1 MNRFARFAASA
12 LALSLVPAMLMG
24 CGKKEASTGSDLDYI
39 KQKGTLVV
47 GITDFAPMD
56 YQDADGSWIGF
67 DADLAKAFAESLGVE
82 VQFQTIEWD
91 NKVMELDG
99 KTIDVVWNGM
109 TLTDEVTSSM
119 ACSNAYCNNAQV
131 VILPADKAADYD
143 TVDSLSGLRFAVE
156 SGSAGMAQAE
166 EKGLT
171 YTDVVDQATALLE
184 VKSGTADA
192 AIIDSLMA
200 GAMVGE
206 GTNYANLAIGP
217 VLNAETGEQYG
228 VGFRKGSDAVAA
240 LNEFFRQQW
249 ESGALQALAAQ
260 VLVGRGADHIME
272 APQALAGADGR
283 AGSDLLHGQV
293 LGVVGLHKLQHR
305 FNAVGAAQRLF
316 GHGARGGGAG
326 NQQVHHLGKRSPRLE
341 LVPRY
346 LVDHGTERP
355 LHAAHGFP
363 LPIHAAAQHGAG
375 AAGVSQQ
382 RLQIFLPKHAVRAAA
397 HQPGMEYHA
406 VQPAA
411 PDGQRPVGMQHP
423 GIDEQAV
430 PLGQRVLFPGC
441 SGQHAALAG
450 NQQFQLLM
458 PVPGYRGSFQ
468 IVVVAGDG
476 KRRGAVDGQF
486 PPSGIGLGI
495 AGGQGHG
502 KSSFFGEI
510 ILPI

>member
-1 MNRFARFAASA
+1 MNRFAKFAASA

-24 CGKKEASTGSDLDYI
+24 CGKKETAASSDLDYI

-67 DADLAKAFAESLGVE
+67 DADLTKAFAESLGVE

-249 ESGALQALAAQ
+249 ESGALQALAEQ
-260 VLVGRGADHIME
+260 Y
-272 APQALAGADGR
+272 
-283 AGSDLLHGQV
+283 
-293 LGVVGLHKLQHR
+293 GVQ
-305 FNAVGAAQRLF
+305 
-316 GHGARGGGAG
+316 
-326 NQQVHHLGKRSPRLE
+326 
-341 LVPRY
+341 
-346 LVDHGTERP
+346 
-355 LHAAHGFP
+355 
-363 LPIHAAAQHGAG
+363 
-375 AAGVSQQ
+375 
-382 RLQIFLPKHAVRAAA
+382 
-397 HQPGMEYHA
+397 
-406 VQPAA
+406 
-411 PDGQRPVGMQHP
+411 
-423 GIDEQAV
+423 
-430 PLGQRVLFPGC
+430 
-441 SGQHAALAG
+441 AALIE
-450 NQQFQLLM
+450 Q
-458 PVPGYRGSFQ
+458 
-468 IVVVAGDG
+468 
-476 KRRGAVDGQF
+476 K
-486 PPSGIGLGI
+486 
-495 AGGQGHG
+495 
-502 KSSFFGEI
+502 
-510 ILPI
+510 

>member
-1 MNRFARFAASA
+1 MKKWI
-12 LALSLVPAMLMG
+12 AMLLAALMVFSMAA
-24 CGKKEASTGSDLDYI
+24 CAAKNEPAADQTNDQTAADTQTSEPAEDTASGEDAAPAADQTAADSDMAYV
-39 KQKGTLVV
+39 QSKGTLVV

-131 VILPADKAADYD
+131 VILPADKAADYS
-143 TVDSLSGLRFAVE
+143 TTDSLSVLRFAVE

-206 GTNYANLAIGP
+206 GTNYADLAIGP

-228 VGFRKGSDAVAA
+228 VGFRKGSDAAAA

-249 ESGALQALAAQ
+249 ESGALQALA
-260 VLVGRGADHIME
+260 GKY
-272 APQALAGADGR
+272 
-283 AGSDLLHGQV
+283 
-293 LGVVGLHKLQHR
+293 GVQ
-305 FNAVGAAQRLF
+305 
-316 GHGARGGGAG
+316 
-326 NQQVHHLGKRSPRLE
+326 
-341 LVPRY
+341 
-346 LVDHGTERP
+346 
-355 LHAAHGFP
+355 
-363 LPIHAAAQHGAG
+363 
-375 AAGVSQQ
+375 
-382 RLQIFLPKHAVRAAA
+382 
-397 HQPGMEYHA
+397 
-406 VQPAA
+406 
-411 PDGQRPVGMQHP
+411 
-423 GIDEQAV
+423 
-430 PLGQRVLFPGC
+430 
-441 SGQHAALAG
+441 AALIE
-450 NQQFQLLM
+450 Q
-458 PVPGYRGSFQ
+458 
-468 IVVVAGDG
+468 
-476 KRRGAVDGQF
+476 K
-486 PPSGIGLGI
+486 
-495 AGGQGHG
+495 
-502 KSSFFGEI
+502 
-510 ILPI
+510 

>member
-1 MNRFARFAASA
+1 MNRFSRFAASA

-131 VILPADKAADYD
+131 VILPADKAADYG

-200 GAMVGE
+200 GNGRRGHE
-206 GTNYANLAIGP
+206 LRRSGH
-217 VLNAETGEQYG
+217 
-228 VGFRKGSDAVAA
+228 R
-240 LNEFFRQQW
+240 
-249 ESGALQALAAQ
+249 SGAERRDRRAVWRRL
-260 VLVGRGADHIME
+260 
-272 APQALAGADGR
+272 PQ
-283 AGSDLLHGQV
+283 
-293 LGVVGLHKLQHR
+293 GL
-305 FNAVGAAQRLF
+305 
-316 GHGARGGGAG
+316 
-326 NQQVHHLGKRSPRLE
+326 
-341 LVPRY
+341 
-346 LVDHGTERP
+346 
-355 LHAAHGFP
+355 
-363 LPIHAAAQHGAG
+363 
-375 AAGVSQQ
+375 
-382 RLQIFLPKHAVRAAA
+382 
-397 HQPGMEYHA
+397 
-406 VQPAA
+406 
-411 PDGQRPVGMQHP
+411 
-423 GIDEQAV
+423 
-430 PLGQRVLFPGC
+430 
-441 SGQHAALAG
+441 
-450 NQQFQLLM
+450 
-458 PVPGYRGSFQ
+458 
-468 IVVVAGDG
+468 
-476 KRRGAVDGQF
+476 
-486 PPSGIGLGI
+486 
-495 AGGQGHG
+495 
-502 KSSFFGEI
+502 
-510 ILPI
+510 